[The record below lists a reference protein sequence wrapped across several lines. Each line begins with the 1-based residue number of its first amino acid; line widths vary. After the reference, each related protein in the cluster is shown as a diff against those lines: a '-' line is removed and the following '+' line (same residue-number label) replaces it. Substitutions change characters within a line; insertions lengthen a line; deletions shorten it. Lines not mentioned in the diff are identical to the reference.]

1 MWHWVKL
8 IVNTQIPPQV
18 SLLPFKMSLSYY
30 ANSFFPVMSRQQREN
45 FQEYMLSVF
54 LLATALELSIHFAS
68 THNIS
73 RTEPLR
79 APSNSWF
86 YIYQMRIAVTNCILL
101 KQQLG
106 CLRTSSTKDAQAQSC
121 RRLIQLWYEAMI
133 CPATEYKQQRW
144 AALEGNTHYTSSRLP
159 SSLHAVFAFFL

>member
-1 MWHWVKL
+1 
-8 IVNTQIPPQV
+8 
-18 SLLPFKMSLSYY
+18 MSLSYY
-30 ANSFFPVMSRQQREN
+30 ANSFFPVISRQQREN